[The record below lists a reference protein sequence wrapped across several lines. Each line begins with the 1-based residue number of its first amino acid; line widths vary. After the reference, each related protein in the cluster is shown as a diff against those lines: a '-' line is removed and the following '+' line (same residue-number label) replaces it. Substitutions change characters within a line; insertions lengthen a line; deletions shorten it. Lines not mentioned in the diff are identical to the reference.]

1 MADRFRLGIIGAG
14 MISAQSHLPA
24 ALASS
29 LVEVTAIVD
38 PVESRAAGL
47 ARSFGIQVRLAT
59 RLEEVLGGI
68 EGAII
73 ATPNATHQE
82 LAVRCLDAGVHVL
95 VEKPLAVSA
104 AEGQQVVS
112 AAERNK
118 RQALVGY
125 VTRHYRSFEFLQE
138 LLSEGYFGRVHRFHH
153 QFGTAGGWTPLS
165 GYTLDRQ
172 ATGGGVLVVTGAH
185 FVDRMLAL
193 WGYPHSIEYAD
204 DGRGGPEANCCA
216 RLCFDTRD
224 GSVEGTV
231 RYSKTARLPGG
242 LVLDTELGRVMLED
256 TMTAPVVL
264 RAKTVPLVDAIL
276 QPRHQH
282 PTPGDPFI
290 RQICNFVHA
299 CRGVEAPRVSAA
311 EGVQSLRL
319 FEQMY
324 AVRTELPQ
332 EWYRRDAV
340 N

>member
-1 MADRFRLGIIGAG
+1 MTDRFRLGIIGAG

-47 ARSFGIQVRLAT
+47 ARSFGIQVQLAT
-59 RLEEVLGGI
+59 RLEEVLGDI

-73 ATPNATHQE
+73 ATPNATHRD

-104 AEGQQVVS
+104 AEGEKVVS
-112 AAERNK
+112 AAERSK

-125 VTRHYRSFEFLQE
+125 VTRHYRNFEFLQE
-138 LLSEGYFGRVHRFHH
+138 LLSQGYFGCIRRFHH
-153 QFGTAGGWTPLS
+153 QFGTTGGWTPLS
-165 GYTLDRQ
+165 GYTLDRE
-172 ATGGGVLVVTGAH
+172 ATGGGVLVVTGTH
-185 FVDRMLAL
+185 FLDRMLAL
-193 WGYPHSIEYAD
+193 WGYPRSVEYAD
-204 DGRGGPEANCCA
+204 DSRGGSEANCCA

-224 GSVEGTV
+224 GIVEGTV

-242 LVLDTELGRVMLED
+242 LVLDTDLGRVVLAD

-264 RAKTVPLVDAIL
+264 RAKTMPMVDAIL

-282 PTPGDPFI
+282 PTPGDPFV
-290 RQICNFVHA
+290 RQIRNFVQA
-299 CRGVEAPRVSAA
+299 CRGTEAPRVSAA

-319 FEQMY
+319 LEQMY
-324 AVRTELPQ
+324 AVRTELPEQ
-332 EWYRRDAV
+332 WYRT
-340 N
+340 NCGN